1 VKSEAGTSGGSRRR
15 AAAAEKEPLD
25 FAIEIGNRSIE
36 GFASRVDD
44 YGPLWAQPIEVE
56 ADGLTAA
63 PLDAVAHDR
72 FTDGTRDSKTDMRAV
87 GLGFADTKSGKQG
100 AGEPGTLVI
109 NSSEVFGSQQTNT
122 FRKTRD
128 GALPLG
134 ANGQFLAATSATAGE
149 NGAAVLG
156 FHPGTKPV
164 RFSAMAVIRLKGTF
178 RHFSPSIYYR
188 ARDGGRQMGLAGKFW

>member
-1 VKSEAGTSGGSRRR
+1 M
-15 AAAAEKEPLD
+15 
-25 FAIEIGNRSIE
+25 EIRNRSIE

-44 YGPLWAQPIEVE
+44 YGPLWAQPIEME
-56 ADGLTAA
+56 ADSLAYA
-63 PLDAVAHDR
+63 PFDAVAHDR
-72 FTDGTRDSKTDMRAV
+72 FTDGARDSEADMRSI
-87 GLGFADTKSGKQG
+87 GLRFADTKSGEEG
-100 AGEPGTLVI
+100 SGELGTLVI

-134 ANGQFLAATSATAGE
+134 ANGQFFAATSATAGE

-156 FHPGTKPV
+156 LHPGAKPV

-178 RHFSPSIYYR
+178 RHFIPSI
-188 ARDGGRQMGLAGKFW
+188 